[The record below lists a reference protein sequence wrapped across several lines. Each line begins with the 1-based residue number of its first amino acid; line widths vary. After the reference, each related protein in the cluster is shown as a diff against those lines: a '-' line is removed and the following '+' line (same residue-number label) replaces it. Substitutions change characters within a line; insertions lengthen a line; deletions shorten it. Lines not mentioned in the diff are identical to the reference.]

1 MFEIIYFKDSGFE
14 KATKLMIVAIK
25 ISRSRKREIGRLPLL
40 LFIILAFALFLF
52 LSFLPKDKA
61 QSELKTEEK
70 KEEPIPQ
77 KVPDSPHS
85 LMKTREIVRRG
96 ETLSDI
102 LSRHR
107 FSPAEIHKLRQ
118 EVQPVYDLARIK
130 AGKEMR
136 IWTNLDGTI
145 AALEYDIDK
154 ENYLHIQKKDGA
166 YEASTR
172 NLPIETELH
181 MIWGII
187 EDNLPN
193 AIQQQGEKAVL
204 SYELAE
210 IFAWDIDFFIDLRK
224 GDSFKILFEKKY
236 LRNEWIGY
244 GDIHAAE
251 FINRGKKFQAF
262 RFTYPDTKETDYFS
276 SEGESLQRQ
285 FLKSPFKYTPRISSR
300 FSYSRL
306 HPVRKVY
313 RPHYGVDYAAKP
325 GTPVQATA
333 DGTVLF
339 AGWNGL
345 SGRMIRIR
353 HMNHYETMYLHL
365 RKCYV
370 KKGDRVKGGQHI
382 GEVGQSGEATGPH
395 LDYRIKYGGKYI
407 NPLAHRFKPV
417 KPLRPEFL
425 EAFQQIAQN
434 YSLCLDAPLVIFSSF

>member
-1 MFEIIYFKDSGFE
+1 MFEIIYFNELGFE
-14 KATKLMIVAIK
+14 EVSRLMIVAIK
-25 ISRSRKREIGRLPLL
+25 IYKARKREIGRLPLL
-40 LFIILAFALFLF
+40 LFIALTFAVFLI
-52 LSFLPKDKA
+52 LSFLPKDNVRSEKKA
-61 QSELKTEEK
+61 EEK
-70 KEEPIPQ
+70 KEEAPPQ
-77 KVPDSPHS
+77 KAQEPS
-85 LMKTREIVRRG
+85 LSLNEAKVVVQSG

-102 LSRHR
+102 LSRHG
-107 FSPAEIHKLRQ
+107 FTPAEIHKLRE
-118 EVQPVYDLARIK
+118 EVKPVYDLARIK

-136 IWTNLDGTI
+136 IYTTQDGTT
-145 AALEYDIDK
+145 AAIEYEIDN
-154 ENYLHIQKKDGA
+154 ESYLHIQKIRGV
-166 YEASTR
+166 YEASTKK
-172 NLPIETELH
+172 LPYETELH
-181 MIWGII
+181 MIWGTV

-193 AIQQQGEKAVL
+193 AIQKQGEKSVL

-224 GDSFKILFEKKY
+224 GDSFKILFEKRY
-236 LRNEWIGY
+236 LRNECVGY
-244 GDIHAAE
+244 GNIQAAE
-251 FINRGKKFQAF
+251 FINQGKKFQAF
-262 RFTYPDTKETDYFS
+262 RFTYPDTKESDYFNA
-276 SEGESLQRQ
+276 EGESLRRQ
-285 FLKSPFKYTPRISSR
+285 FLKSPFKYTPRITSR
-300 FSYSRL
+300 FSYNRL

-365 RKCYV
+365 RKSYV
-370 KKGDRVKGGQHI
+370 KKGDRVQGGQPI

-417 KPLRPEFL
+417 KPLRPEFMEGFKL
-425 EAFQQIAQN
+425 MAQN
-434 YSLCLDAPLVIFSSF
+434 YCICLDAPLMILSSF